1 MRVPSC
7 GKHPLVLLFLRN
19 SLSLPGTFNF
29 LAMKTA
35 IYFLSVCL
43 ALCLAACNNQNEPEP
58 NHQPANPKTFSLAGK
73 MYVGDSEM
81 IPELADGRFLVFS
94 FTTDS
99 IFYYQTSNTDLS
111 PMGDFYR
118 KTTYELKYPNI
129 EVDYHPYPEIITMQD
144 TLTIKCPQFDGVCIL
159 H

>member
-1 MRVPSC
+1 
-7 GKHPLVLLFLRN
+7 
-19 SLSLPGTFNF
+19 
-29 LAMKTA
+29 MKTA

-73 MYVGDSEM
+73 MYVSSYETN
-81 IPELADGRFLVFS
+81 ENLADGCFLVFS

-111 PMGDFYR
+111 PMDNFYR

-129 EVDYHPYPEIITMQD
+129 EVNYNPYPEIITMQD
-144 TLTIKCPQFDGVCIL
+144 TLTIDYYGSIHRL
-159 H
+159 L

>member
-1 MRVPSC
+1 
-7 GKHPLVLLFLRN
+7 
-19 SLSLPGTFNF
+19 
-29 LAMKTA
+29 MKTA

-73 MYVGDSEM
+73 MYVSSYETN
-81 IPELADGRFLVFS
+81 ENLADGCFLVFS

-111 PMGDFYR
+111 PMDNF
-118 KTTYELKYPNI
+118 I
-129 EVDYHPYPEIITMQD
+129 EVNYNPYPEIITMQD
-144 TLTIKCPQFDGVCIL
+144 TLTIDYYGSIHRL
-159 H
+159 L